1 MEQRSE
7 KSIVEKLLNQ
17 AMNTSTYFLC
27 FNKQNKKW
35 EVKTTKSLN
44 TLLKIT
50 LIFNPNEQ
58 PSVEWIKYKNNKI
71 IFIFVCYFIHTK
83 KSRSSDSI
91 SLEKET
97 RHPN

>member
-1 MEQRSE
+1 LKKLTYNGVEGGDVKMEQRSE

-50 LIFNPNEQ
+50 LIFNPNE
-58 PSVEWIKYKNNKI
+58 
-71 IFIFVCYFIHTK
+71 
-83 KSRSSDSI
+83 
-91 SLEKET
+91 
-97 RHPN
+97 